1 MPPKLVREKLAPS
14 RIYEKAK
21 KSIEEI
27 GDFVVVF
34 PRQMKQIIRKVLKD
48 DIHMKLTHI
57 GLEKFIRDM
66 DKSSNRISFSLIVSA
81 MLISSAI
88 MHATKVPP
96 IIFGISLFGISAFGF
111 AFLLGIWLI
120 ISIIRS
126 GRL

>member
-1 MPPKLVREKLAPS
+1 
-14 RIYEKAK
+14 
-21 KSIEEI
+21 
-27 GDFVVVF
+27 
-34 PRQMKQIIRKVLKD
+34 MKQIIRKVLKD

-66 DKSSNRISFSLIVSA
+66 DKSSNRISFSMIVSA